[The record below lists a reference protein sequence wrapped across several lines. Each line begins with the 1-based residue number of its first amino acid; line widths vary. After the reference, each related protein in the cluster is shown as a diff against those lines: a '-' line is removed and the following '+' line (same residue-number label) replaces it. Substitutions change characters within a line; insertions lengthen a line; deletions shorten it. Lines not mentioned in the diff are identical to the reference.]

1 MVDVLILMVLNFLI
15 RMINM
20 KKIFRIFF
28 IISFITVLSGCQKT
42 VYVNQKGEVI
52 ENVYGTKV
60 SDYCQM
66 RRVCKESYERIYVDT
81 YTDVLY
87 YCQEASDQFG
97 ITPIMKADGTCL
109 TYTEWKSRNEG
120 W

>member
-1 MVDVLILMVLNFLI
+1 
-15 RMINM
+15 M
-20 KKIFRIFF
+20 KKVFRIAF

-42 VYVNQKGEVI
+42 IYVNQNGEVI
-52 ENVYGTKV
+52 ENIYGTKV

-66 RRVCKESYERIYVDT
+66 RQICKESHERIYVDT

-87 YCQEASDQFG
+87 YCLEENYGYQFG
-97 ITPIMKADGTCL
+97 MTPIMKADGTCL